1 MKVVYQNK
9 VFGQLFKIKNPQE
22 DLKNLFLLQVAI
34 TKNEGLDIFP
44 GTDNT
49 ENEKDLQD
57 LQNIMNKV

>member
-49 ENEKDLQD
+49 ENEKDL
-57 LQNIMNKV
+57 